1 MRHAKARHQL
11 NRFTSWH
18 RATIVSMMRS
28 LLIYQRIET
37 TLAKAKAV
45 RPHIE
50 KLIALAQED
59 TLANKRRAFRS
70 LSDHRLV
77 SLLFNDIAK
86 RFAGR
91 AGGYTRIL
99 RLGNRRGD
107 NAQLALLEL
116 TEIKTEEKKQKKSKA
131 VKEAKPETKTV
142 PGTEPEKPAAE
153 KEQKTKTA
161 VKEKQ
166 PATKR
171 PPKDFLG
178 GLKGIFNKKNR
189 DSL

>member
-28 LLIYQRIET
+28 LLTYQRIET

-50 KLIALAQED
+50 KLIALARED
-59 TLANKRRAFRS
+59 SLANKRRAFRL

-86 RFAGR
+86 RFIGR

-116 TEIKTEEKKQKKSKA
+116 TEIKTEVKKQKKGKA

-142 PGTEPEKPAAE
+142 SGPEPIKTADE
-153 KEQKTKTA
+153 KEHKTETA
-161 VKEKQ
+161 VKEKL

-171 PPKDFLG
+171 PSKNFLG
-178 GLKGIFNKKNR
+178 GLRDIFKKER

>member
-18 RATIVSMMRS
+18 RATIAGMMRS
-28 LLIYQRIET
+28 LLTYQRIET

-50 KLIALAQED
+50 KLIALARED
-59 TLANKRRAFRS
+59 SLANKRRAFRM

-86 RFAGR
+86 RFSGR
-91 AGGYTRIL
+91 EGGYIRIL

-116 TEIKTEEKKQKKSKA
+116 TEVKTEGKKQKKTKA
-131 VKEAKPETKTV
+131 EKEINPETKAVT
-142 PGTEPEKPAAE
+142 GTETERPPAE
-153 KEQKTKTA
+153 KEHKTKTA
-161 VKEKQ
+161 VKEKR
-166 PATKR
+166 PATRR
-171 PPKDFLG
+171 PSKNFLG
-178 GLKGIFNKKNR
+178 GLKGIFKKER

>member
-28 LLIYQRIET
+28 LLTYQRIET

-50 KLIALAQED
+50 KLLALARED
-59 TLANKRRAFRS
+59 SLANKRRAFQM
-70 LSDHRLV
+70 LNDHRLV
-77 SLLFNDIAK
+77 SLLFTDIAK

-107 NAQLALLEL
+107 NAQLALFEL
-116 TEIKTEEKKQKKSKA
+116 TAIKTDEKKHKKAKA
-131 VKEAKPETKTV
+131 AKPETKIPEGQEPETV
-142 PGTEPEKPAAE
+142 PGGKEHKTE
-153 KEQKTKTA
+153 TA
-161 VKEKQ
+161 VKEK
-166 PATKR
+166 PPVTKK
-171 PPKDFLG
+171 PSKNFLG
-178 GLKGIFNKKNR
+178 GLKGIFKKER

>member
-50 KLIALAQED
+50 KLIALAGED
-59 TLANKRRAFRS
+59 SLANKRRAFRL

-91 AGGYTRIL
+91 SGGYTRIL

-116 TEIKTEEKKQKKSKA
+116 TEIKIEEKKKKKTRA
-131 VKEAKPETKTV
+131 VKEEKPETKSI
-142 PGTEPEKPAAE
+142 PGQEPKKNAPEDEHRTEAS
-153 KEQKTKTA
+153 
-161 VKEKQ
+161 VKEKF
-166 PATKR
+166 PVTKR
-171 PPKDFLG
+171 PSKNFLG
-178 GLKGIFNKKNR
+178 GLKGIFKKER